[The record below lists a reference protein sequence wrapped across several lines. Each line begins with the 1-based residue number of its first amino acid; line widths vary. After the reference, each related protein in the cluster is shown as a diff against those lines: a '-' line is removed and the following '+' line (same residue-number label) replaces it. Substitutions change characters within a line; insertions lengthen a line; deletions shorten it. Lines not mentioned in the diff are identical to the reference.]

1 MRVLAILPCL
11 HNTESMEKQ
20 LEDIVSL
27 FSLLLFFFYQEILH
41 REKFHRAGLPSCSLE
56 FVLQVLDNLS

>member
-27 FSLLLFFFYQEILH
+27 FSLLLFFSLH

-56 FVLQVLDNLS
+56 FVLQVLDNQS